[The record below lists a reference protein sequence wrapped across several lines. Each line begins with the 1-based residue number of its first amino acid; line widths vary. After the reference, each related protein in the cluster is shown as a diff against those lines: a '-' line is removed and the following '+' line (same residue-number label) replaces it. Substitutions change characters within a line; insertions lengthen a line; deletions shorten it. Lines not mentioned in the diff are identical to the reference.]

1 MPDALTSSGSLAV
14 AAADAADPIA
24 GVTLA
29 PPADPSWLKWA
40 ILVSA
45 SLGALLEIIDTSIVN
60 VALDEMQ
67 ASLGATISEIGW
79 VVTIYSIA
87 NVVILPMTAW
97 LGDRFG
103 TKRYFI
109 FSLVAFTAASILCG
123 LSNSLGMLIFAR
135 LLQGLGGGGLLA
147 KAQAI
152 LFKTFPKE
160 QQAMAQ
166 AVFGMVVIA
175 GPAIGPVVGGY
186 IVTQLNWRW
195 IFFVNLPVGIVATM
209 MCWAFL
215 KPEAPKQ
222 EARDQKVDWLG
233 ILWLVVAVGCL
244 QTFLEQGQEDDWF
257 NSNFIRVL
265 AVGAVVGTYLLL
277 RRELN
282 IGNPVVDFRVL
293 RHRSLAAGSVLGMVL
308 GMGLYGALF
317 AVPIFCQSMLGF
329 TAQQTGLVL
338 APSAL
343 ATILVFPVIGRLSG
357 KIDARVLI
365 CIGALIIIASMFKL
379 QGLAP
384 QTGVDDLFWPL
395 IFRGIGTG
403 FMFLPITLATLGPIP
418 PSEVSAASGFFNL
431 TRQLGGSIG
440 IASLTTLLASRNAFH
455 RNVLVEK
462 LQDSSPAAG
471 LRLDQITAGFAA
483 HGFDGTTAHRMA
495 ARALDGMVSA
505 QAAVMSFGD
514 IFHVVGVAF
523 LLTMPLVLLLG
534 SGRGAKRSADAH

>member
-1 MPDALTSSGSLAV
+1 MPDAQTSSGSLRL
-14 AAADAADPIA
+14 AAASGADPIA
-24 GVTLA
+24 GLTLA
-29 PPADPSWLKWA
+29 PTVDPSWLKWA

-45 SLGALLEIIDTSIVN
+45 SLGALLEIVDTSIVN

-160 QQAMAQ
+160 QQPMAQ

-195 IFFVNLPVGIVATM
+195 IFFVNLPLGILATL

-222 EARDQKVDWLG
+222 EAKDQKVDWLG

-257 NSNFIRVL
+257 DSNFIRVL
-265 AVGAVVGTYLLL
+265 AVGAVVGTFLLL
-277 RRELN
+277 QREPT

-293 RHRSLAAGSVLGMVL
+293 RHRSLPRAVSSAWFSEWGCMAHCSPFPS
-308 GMGLYGALF
+308 F
-317 AVPIFCQSMLGF
+317 ASRCWAT

-343 ATILVFPVIGRLSG
+343 ATILVFPLIGRLSG
-357 KIDARVLI
+357 KIDARLLI
-365 CIGALIIIASMFKL
+365 CIGSAIIIGSMFKL

-395 IFRGIGTG
+395 DLSRHRHRVHVPAHHPRYPRADPTAGGLGRVRVLQPHPPAGRKHRHRLPHDASCKPQRFPSKRTG
-403 FMFLPITLATLGPIP
+403 GEAP
-418 PSEVSAASGFFNL
+418 V
-431 TRQLGGSIG
+431 TR
-440 IASLTTLLASRNAFH
+440 
-455 RNVLVEK
+455 
-462 LQDSSPAAG
+462 SPAWPSTWSDAV
-471 LRLDQITAGFAA
+471 GFAA
-483 HGFDGTTAHRMA
+483 HGFDAATAHRMA
-495 ARALDGMVSA
+495 ERALDGMVSA

-514 IFHVVGVAF
+514 IFHIVGVAF

-534 SGRGAKRSADAH
+534 SGRGAKRSAEAH